1 MIDISIIIPTHNSE
15 KYIQQTLGS
24 VVGSGFN
31 GSVYISDGGSKDSTI
46 EIINRFK
53 TLLSIQICSETD
65 NGQSDGVNK
74 ALSFVKSEFVLWLN
88 SDDVIYPTF
97 FSDFSY
103 FINSYKK
110 QYYFYTADHIEFNK
124 KGSFKNIF
132 GGDQYKAHASKAI
145 WRGDFPCIIWR
156 VDAIKS
162 VQGLNTDLHY
172 NMDQDLVKK
181 IAQNSSQFK
190 LSKHLNKTLGGFR
203 FHEGSKTTGVEY
215 AKSLDSVKDYFKL
228 NKITKKDQIIAK
240 LIYII
245 MSPRVLIKKIFFK
258 IL

>member
-1 MIDISIIIPTHNSE
+1 MIDISIIIPTYNSE

-31 GSVYISDGGSKDSTI
+31 GSIYISDGGSKDSTLEVI
-46 EIINRFK
+46 NKFKEI
-53 TLLSIQICSETD
+53 LSIQICSEID
-65 NGQSDGVNK
+65 NGQSDGINK
-74 ALSFVKSEFVLWLN
+74 SLSFVKSEFVLWLN

-97 FSDFSY
+97 FSDFSD
-103 FINSYKK
+103 FISSQNN
-110 QYYFYTADHIEFNK
+110 QYYFYTADHVEFNK

-132 GGDQYKAHASKAI
+132 GDDQYRAHASKAI

-162 VQGLNTDLHY
+162 VQGLNADLHY

-190 LSKHLNKTLGGFR
+190 LSKHLNKTLGAFR
-203 FHEGSKTTGVEY
+203 FHEDSKTTGIEY
-215 AKSLDSVKDYFKL
+215 TKSQDSVKDYFKR
-228 NKITKKDQIIAK
+228 NKITRMDQIIGK

-245 MSPRVLIKKIFFK
+245 MSPRVLIKKLFFR
-258 IL
+258 I